1 MTVQI
6 QREKPSVLME
16 DVSWDYY
23 THTLEELGPTRG
35 FRVVYYQGRME
46 IVTTS
51 PKHERIKSIIARL
64 LETYAL
70 EADIP
75 ITGLGQLT
83 LRSKKLRVGLE
94 PDECYY
100 IQTPPPPP
108 IEGEVDLAVY
118 GTPDLAIEVEVS
130 QGVIPKTPV
139 YQALKVAEIWRYSET
154 GITSLHRTSSGD
166 YKPAPRSV
174 AFPKLNLEQFSEFV
188 AQAMQEGDHSA
199 AKAVQAWVRR
209 TMKKRGS

>member
-6 QREKPSVLME
+6 QTEERSVLME

-23 THTLEELGPTRG
+23 THTLDELGPTRG
-35 FRVVYYQGRME
+35 FRVIYYQGSME

-51 PKHERIKSIIARL
+51 PKHERVKWVISRL
-64 LETYAL
+64 LATYAL

-83 LRSKKLRVGLE
+83 LRRKKLRVGLE

-118 GTPDLAIEVEVS
+118 GPPDLAVEVEIS
-130 QGVIPKTPV
+130 RGVLPKMPI
-139 YQALKVAEIWRYSET
+139 YQALKVTEIWRYSAAGVIPFVRASNGE
-154 GITSLHRTSSGD
+154 
-166 YKPAPRSV
+166 YKPSKKSL
-174 AFPKLNLEQFSEFV
+174 AFPKLDLTQFSAFV
-188 AQAMQEGDHSA
+188 AQALTETEH
-199 AKAVQAWVRR
+199 KAVKALQAWARASA
-209 TMKKRGS
+209 KRESQ